1 MPKFTISQLFDLQ
14 GRSAIV
20 TGAAQGM
27 GKAIA
32 QRLAE
37 AGAHVLIAGH
47 NERGLKETAEG
58 IKDAGGR
65 AAWVSGDIAKLEDL
79 DRIVRTALEATG
91 GADILVNNA
100 GGMHPFTP
108 AEQITEE
115 IWEATLGRNLKGTFF
130 LSQKVAKWMIG
141 AGKGGRIINIASIA
155 ALRPD
160 PQLSVYNASK
170 AGVVSLT
177 KSLATEF
184 APHGIL
190 VNAVVPGPTMTP
202 NTAAVYD
209 VPDIQKILRERV
221 PLGHVGTPEDVSN
234 AVLFLASH
242 AADHVTGSLV
252 VVDGG
257 MTVT

>member
-1 MPKFTISQLFDLQ
+1 MAKFTISQLFDLK

-27 GKAIA
+27 GQAIA

-37 AGAHVLIAGH
+37 AGARVLIAGH
-47 NERGLKETAEG
+47 NERGLKETAASIEG
-58 IKDAGGR
+58 AGGK
-65 AAWVSGDIAKLEDL
+65 AAWLSADVTKLEDL
-79 DRIVRTALEATG
+79 DRIVRTALEAS
-91 GADILVNNA
+91 GAVDILINNA

-108 AEQITEE
+108 APQITEA
-115 IWEATLGRNLKGTFF
+115 IWEQTLGRNLKGTFF
-130 LSQKVAKWMIG
+130 LSQKVAQWMIG
-141 AGKGGRIINIASIA
+141 AGKGGRIINIASTA

-160 PQLSVYNASK
+160 PLLSVYNASK
-170 AGVVSLT
+170 AGIVSLT
-177 KSLATEF
+177 KSLAAEF

-202 NTAAVYD
+202 NTSAVYA
-209 VPDIQKILRERV
+209 VPEIQKIVRERV